1 MARKKIAPHKAMAR
15 KRLAARLKEIR
26 AELYGEDGGADVAR
40 LLKIPVE
47 TWRKYEAGSVV
58 PAEVILRLI
67 ALTLVD
73 PKWLLFGLGDK
84 YRTHAPGDV
93 ADRAPKGGARL
104 VVDLLNNVSDRLE
117 DGHLVINVS
126 WKKSR

>member
-58 PAEVILRLI
+58 PAEVMLSFIN
-67 ALTLVD
+67 LTSVD
-73 PKWLLFGLGDK
+73 PRWLLFGLGDK
-84 YRTHAPGDV
+84 FQTLASGAVGDHAP
-93 ADRAPKGGARL
+93 KEGARL
-104 VVDLLNNVSDRLE
+104 VVDLLNNVSDRLD

-126 WKKSR
+126 WKKSK